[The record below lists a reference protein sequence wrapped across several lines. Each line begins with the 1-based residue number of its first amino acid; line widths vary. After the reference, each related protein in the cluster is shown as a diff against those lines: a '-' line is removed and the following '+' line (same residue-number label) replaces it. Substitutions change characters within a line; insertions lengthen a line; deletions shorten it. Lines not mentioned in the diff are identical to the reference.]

1 MWLHLQA
8 QSSLTEPLLSLFSVL
23 GFFSCWTESEKNVFF
38 LFWVFCSNCSVRS
51 PDSMALCILTARWW
65 QQQQQ
70 VKRLSHSV
78 IKEAAGGMML
88 LLLSNHVVGM
98 VVDHGLHPK
107 SVVEALSVQHWL
119 ARLGEFFLFLHPE
132 LFPSLC
138 CTLFF
143 FFIFF
148 CTSSSSLAHTFCKL
162 QQSSGPLD
170 KVLFC

>member
-1 MWLHLQA
+1 
-8 QSSLTEPLLSLFSVL
+8 
-23 GFFSCWTESEKNVFF
+23 
-38 LFWVFCSNCSVRS
+38 
-51 PDSMALCILTARWW
+51 MALCILTARWW

>member
-1 MWLHLQA
+1 
-8 QSSLTEPLLSLFSVL
+8 
-23 GFFSCWTESEKNVFF
+23 
-38 LFWVFCSNCSVRS
+38 
-51 PDSMALCILTARWW
+51 MALCILTARWW

-98 VVDHGLHPK
+98 V
-107 SVVEALSVQHWL
+107 EALSVQYWL
-119 ARLGEFFLFLHPE
+119 ARYGEFFLFLHPE

-148 CTSSSSLAHTFCKL
+148 HTSSSSLAHTFCKLRL

>member
-1 MWLHLQA
+1 
-8 QSSLTEPLLSLFSVL
+8 
-23 GFFSCWTESEKNVFF
+23 
-38 LFWVFCSNCSVRS
+38 
-51 PDSMALCILTARWW
+51 MALSILTARWW

-98 VVDHGLHPK
+98 VVDHGLHQK
-107 SVVEALSVQHWL
+107 SLVEALSVQHWL
-119 ARLGEFFLFLHPE
+119 ARLGEFFLFFHSE

-143 FFIFF
+143 FFFIFF
-148 CTSSSSLAHTFCKL
+148 HTSSSSLAHTFCKL
-162 QQSSGPLD
+162 RLQQSSGPLD
-170 KVLFC
+170 EVLFC

>member
-1 MWLHLQA
+1 
-8 QSSLTEPLLSLFSVL
+8 
-23 GFFSCWTESEKNVFF
+23 
-38 LFWVFCSNCSVRS
+38 
-51 PDSMALCILTARWW
+51 MALCILTSKMVATAATS
-65 QQQQQ
+65 
-70 VKRLSHSV
+70 VSHGV

-98 VVDHGLHPK
+98 VVDHGLHPE

-119 ARLGEFFLFLHPE
+119 ARLGEFFLLLDPE

-148 CTSSSSLAHTFCKL
+148 HTSSSSLAHTFCKL
-162 QQSSGPLD
+162 RLQQSSGPLD
-170 KVLFC
+170 RTPGRLIGSKHTQNMREDLEEFFIFECKI